1 VVVSSVTGAVDRGLV
16 GCSVSLASLQH
27 LATFGDEGVSGD
39 EGGGVGAQPDD
50 GGGDLLGSAHAS
62 DGFLGDDPVP
72 AFVGA
77 FGEAVHHLG
86 VDDAGADGVD
96 PDVRPG
102 VVEGGVLSQ
111 PDDAVFGGGV
121 GGPAA
126 EDLDPGAG
134 GKSASLG
141 RRYRRGVGRD
151 APAPDAKGKP

>member
-1 VVVSSVTGAVDRGLV
+1 MVVSSVTGGVDRGLV
-16 GCSVSLASLQH
+16 RCSASLASLQH
-27 LATFGDEGVSGD
+27 LATVGDEGVSGD

-72 AFVGA
+72 AFVG
-77 FGEAVHHLG
+77 
-86 VDDAGADGVD
+86 VDAAGADGVD
-96 PDVRPG
+96 PMFYPG
-102 VVEGGVLSQ
+102 LVEGGVLSQ

>member
-1 VVVSSVTGAVDRGLV
+1 VTKEAASEHSQTTAAAISSG
-16 GCSVSLASLQH
+16 
-27 LATFGDEGVSGD
+27 
-39 EGGGVGAQPDD
+39 QPMRPM
-50 GGGDLLGSAHAS
+50 GSW
-62 DGFLGDDPVP
+62 GDDPVP